1 MPSRDPLSVEM
12 DTQARQVLMI
22 ARQRLRNKQRGPLM
36 WIPSPR
42 SQFRRTDKG
51 GLTATERAW
60 TRACYYLIFKVP
72 RNNGQPVHYS
82 LTMDWDLSRREP
94 SSNGRLARPVRMT
107 LHKYGTR
114 GPGGGKMPPPGS
126 GWIGFQSTP
135 GNRID
140 S

>member
-1 MPSRDPLSVEM
+1 MPARDALSVQM
-12 DTQARQVLMI
+12 DNQAREVLMM
-22 ARQRLRNKQRGPLM
+22 ARQRLRNKQRGLLV

-72 RNNGQPVHYS
+72 RNTGQPVHYA
-82 LTMDWDLSRREP
+82 LTMDWDLARREP

-114 GPGGGKMPPPGS
+114 GPGGGKMPPPGT
-126 GWIGFQSTP
+126 WTGFQSTV

>member
-1 MPSRDPLSVEM
+1 MPNRDPLSVQM
-12 DTQARQVLMI
+12 DAQVRAVLII
-22 ARQRLRNKQRGPLM
+22 AIRRLRNKQRGLLV

-42 SQFRRTDKG
+42 AQFKKTDKG

-60 TRACYYLIFKVP
+60 TRAAYYAVFKVP
-72 RNNGQPVHYS
+72 RNSGQPVHYA
-82 LTMDWDLSRREP
+82 LTMDWDLTRREP
-94 SSNGRLARPVRMT
+94 SSAGRLARPVRMT

-114 GPGGGKMPPPGS
+114 GPGGGKMPPPGT
-126 GWIGFQSTP
+126 WVGFQSTV